1 MSMTPEPLEALCRLS
16 ETYGRALCREPQ
28 RMEAMLRDLCP
39 EHRLEVFLLVSALK
53 EQIVPDL
60 MSVQVGAV
68 GGVPEEVIVS
78 RSRRKLAENLG
89 FTEESSAWA
98 VDSWLQAARILAATP
113 DIPLPVY
120 GQSPFEDNSVS
131 AVRQP
136 GLDWIWLTLCFAAV
150 ITSSLAIGT
159 VGWFALHHDTS
170 TFESW
175 AKETGLFTA
184 GLCLPGLAIRL
195 ISSQFGKRRIPNH
208 WIADPNLGAAA
219 MLCEVCA
226 ILALPLVPVATL
238 ALWAG
243 EWSQTWHVAGP
254 AHDLSFHLGRILQ
267 SLLLA
272 FFLWQWVVVAI
283 RIQGRLAASTIGRR
297 G

>member
-1 MSMTPEPLEALCRLS
+1 MSPEPVEALCQLS

-39 EHRLEVFLLVSALK
+39 EHKREVFLLVSALK

-78 RSRRKLAENLG
+78 RSRRKLADNLG

-98 VDSWLQAARILAATP
+98 VDSWLQASRILAATP

-120 GQSPFEDNSVS
+120 GQTQFEDNTVS
-131 AVRQP
+131 TVRQS
-136 GLDWIWLTLCFAAV
+136 GLDWLWLALCLAVV
-150 ITSSLAIGT
+150 ITSASSIWA
-159 VGWFALHHDTS
+159 VAWFALHHDTS

-175 AKETGLFTA
+175 AKETGLFA
-184 GLCLPGLAIRL
+184 LCLGVPTLAIRL
-195 ISSQFGKRRIPNH
+195 IARQFGKRRIPNH

-219 MLCEVCA
+219 MLCEVSA
-226 ILALPLVPVATL
+226 ILALPLVPVAAV

-243 EWSQTWHVAGP
+243 EWSQAWHITGH

-267 SLLLA
+267 SLLLGLC
-272 FFLWQWVVVAI
+272 LWQWLVMTI
-283 RIQGRLAASTIGRR
+283 RIQGRLASSAIGRR
-297 G
+297 A